1 MQGTVTNSLVDLEEE
16 KQSVNFEVDGQEV
29 RLNPAMVAKYL
40 VSGTGKVTEQE
51 MRYFLVLCK
60 ARKLNPFTK
69 DVYLMKFGDNPA
81 QMVVSKDVL
90 ERRAIKNPLYRGK
103 KVGIFVTNKEGEL
116 LKREHT
122 ILLKDE
128 TLVGAWC
135 EVYREGWN
143 HPAKVEVNYDEYV
156 GRKKDGEI
164 NSQWSSKPVTML
176 VKVAKAQA
184 LREAFIEEL
193 QGMYEA
199 EELEKD
205 NPGIKEAMDKPPIP
219 EELKDILNETTKSL
233 EDKKNKQ
240 IEEIEEV
247 SIL

>member
-1 MQGTVTNSLVDLEEE
+1 MNGTVGNSLIETQNE
-16 KQSVNFEVDGQEV
+16 KGIVTFTVDGQDIKLSPSII
-29 RLNPAMVAKYL
+29 RNNL
-40 VSGTGKVTEQE
+40 VNGNGKVTDQE
-51 MRYFLVLCK
+51 ILYFLGLCQ

-69 DVYLMKFGDNPA
+69 DVYLIKFGDNAA

-103 KVGIFVTNKEGEL
+103 KVGIFVTGKDGEL

-122 ILLKDE
+122 ILLKNE
-128 TLVGAWC
+128 ILVGAWC
-135 EVYREGWN
+135 EVYRDGWN

-184 LREAFIEEL
+184 LREAFIEDL

-205 NPGIKEAMDKPPIP
+205 IPGIKEAIDKPAIP
-219 EELKDILNETTKSL
+219 EDLQTIMNETAEIL
-233 EDKKNKQ
+233 EGKKEK
-240 IEEIEEV
+240 EEV
-247 SIL
+247 VNIL